1 MDFVQLKTVQK
12 STKKV
17 ATDVLITIKLIK
29 MAHVHHMIQT
39 VSPETFMKIVLVVNK
54 VFMLIKHQNVKL
66 VRWVV
71 IMSMVYV
78 QAARLLLFIIKTLLP
93 ATLMDANNTS
103 LVVAKFV
110 KMDINL
116 DTTHVN
122 YLIVWSLIMENVYNV
137 TQIIS

>member
-1 MDFVQLKTVQK
+1 MDFVPLKTVQK

-29 MAHVHHMIQT
+29 MAHAHHMIQI

-54 VFMLIKHQNVKL
+54 VFMLIKHQDVKS
-66 VRWVV
+66 VHWVA
-71 IMSMVYV
+71 IMSMAFV
-78 QAARLLLFIIKTLLP
+78 QAARPLLFIIKTLLP
-93 ATLMDANNTS
+93 ASLMDANNTS
-103 LVVAKFV
+103 LVVVKLV
-110 KMDINL
+110 KMDMNL

-122 YLIVWSLIMENVYNV
+122 YLIVWSLTMENVCNV